1 MGEEEGEGPR
11 NGMKY
16 SEDKYEGSFTIPA
29 PKGVYQADGESNLS
43 TEYAYRAQNIRT

>member
-1 MGEEEGEGPR
+1 M
-11 NGMKY
+11 NY

-43 TEYAYRAQNIRT
+43 T